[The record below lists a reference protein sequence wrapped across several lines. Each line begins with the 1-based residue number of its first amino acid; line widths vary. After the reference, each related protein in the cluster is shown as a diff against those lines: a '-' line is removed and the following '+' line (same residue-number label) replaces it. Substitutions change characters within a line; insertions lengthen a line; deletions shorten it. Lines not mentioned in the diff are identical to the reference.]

1 MKQQEKI
8 QKDLIVADIY
18 AQHQN
23 KYKKMPANHVRMGI
37 YGLLR
42 LSMAWQKTCTPERAV
57 ASFKV
62 VGQYPFDPRQVLMQ
76 CTAKLT
82 TEQETKILLA
92 LDPLTAIYKKN
103 GGFKTSDFDRHDVPN
118 SDTGGKLKEDLIMSR
133 QRTKR
138 LTHSNVQVELAEL
151 LVKSEK
157 AKRKRDDKK
166 KKDEDGGE
174 KKVIKSYCPR
184 AKKARIV

>member
-1 MKQQEKI
+1 
-8 QKDLIVADIY
+8 
-18 AQHQN
+18 
-23 KYKKMPANHVRMGI
+23 
-37 YGLLR
+37 
-42 LSMAWQKTCTPERAV
+42 
-57 ASFKV
+57 
-62 VGQYPFDPRQVLMQ
+62 MQ

-174 KKVIKSYCPR
+174 KKVIKPYCPR
-184 AKKARIV
+184 AKKARVV